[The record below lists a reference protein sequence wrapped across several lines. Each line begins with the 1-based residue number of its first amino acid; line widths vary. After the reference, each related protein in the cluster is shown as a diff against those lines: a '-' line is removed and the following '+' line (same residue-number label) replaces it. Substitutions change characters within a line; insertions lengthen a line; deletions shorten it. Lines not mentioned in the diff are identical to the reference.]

1 MTKGLLEEWQ
11 HRLRLDDW
19 KIVVKYDCPLTGFVL
34 KDCCG
39 ETEWQEVNK
48 CAVIRIMSEK
58 DYGDRI
64 IPYDAERILVHE
76 LLHCKLC
83 NIQETENETQNRIV
97 YTYIEDL
104 ARALVEAKR
113 KH

>member
-11 HRLRLDDW
+11 HRLGLDDW
-19 KIVVKYDCPLTGFVL
+19 QIFIRWDCPSSEFVL
-34 KDCCG
+34 KDVCG
-39 ETEWQEVNK
+39 ESEFDETNK
-48 CAVIRIMSEK
+48 SALIRILSVG

-83 NIQETENETQNRIV
+83 YIQGTENETQNRIV
-97 YTYIEDL
+97 HSYIEDL
-104 ARALVEAKR
+104 ARALVDAKR
-113 KH
+113 HR